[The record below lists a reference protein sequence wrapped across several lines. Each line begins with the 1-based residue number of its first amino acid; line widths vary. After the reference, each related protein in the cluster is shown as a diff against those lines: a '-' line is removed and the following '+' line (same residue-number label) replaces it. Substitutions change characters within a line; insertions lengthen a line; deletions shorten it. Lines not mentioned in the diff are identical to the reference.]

1 MIPAYFENN
10 QSKKSYKVSHCFVM
24 SGHNRLRG
32 KTLFTSVT
40 SIFHVYVKAVT
51 GAISYGGGIV
61 C

>member
-1 MIPAYFENN
+1 
-10 QSKKSYKVSHCFVM
+10 M
-24 SGHNRLRG
+24 SGHNRLRE

-51 GAISYGGGIV
+51 GAISYGGGVV

>member
-1 MIPAYFENN
+1 
-10 QSKKSYKVSHCFVM
+10 M

-40 SIFHVYVKAVT
+40 SIFYVYVKAVT
-51 GAISYGGGIV
+51 GAISYGGGVV